1 MNRRRFAGMVLLMS
15 GVLVLPGVASAQL
28 AGISGAVAD
37 LTGAALPGVSVEA
50 SSPALIEGSRVVV
63 TDGQGRYSVVSLEP
77 GEYVVT
83 FTLPGFSTV
92 RREGIS
98 LSSGF
103 TANVDVALAVGGV
116 EETITVT
123 GASPTVDVQN
133 TRSQTVID
141 RELLDVVPSSQ
152 NIAAMAALTLG
163 VNFRGTATGALD
175 VGGSG
180 GETGSASVHNN
191 RNGDQKMYQDGM
203 SINVGR
209 GGGGGNLIYGYS
221 RNSLAMQEVTM
232 GINAMPAE
240 TETAGLQINYIP
252 KDGGNTYSGE
262 GMAMYTDDGFQQENF
277 TDELR
282 ARGVI
287 SVPSLRKI
295 WDYGA
300 SMGGPLVRDRMWF
313 HTAHRWWGTQQ
324 IQASAFFN
332 AVQGQKAPNGRPLFE
347 PGSPAYINEFNQEHD
362 GRLTMQLSQKDK
374 LAFFFSRPRACTCSR
389 GIRSTVAAE
398 STINV
403 YLGNTEHL
411 QQYTYTR
418 VQSNRVLIEGGF
430 SLYVNPYEFRRLPK
444 GYAGADFGGNEY
456 PGVGLFD
463 VQITEISPRFTY
475 NSGAGLPYNKSAGKN
490 TPDDHGKL
498 HARASVSYVT
508 GTHAFKGGFAME
520 YANNQESGTVNV
532 AEGFGPVSYVTFQG
546 APIQLTQYND
556 PRLRIGRFRAL
567 ALFAQDQWT
576 TDRVTV
582 NLGVRADLLNGWV
595 PAGIVPDTVY
605 VPGFSFDRI
614 DDVPRW
620 RDINPRVGV
629 AWDVTGDGKTAVKT
643 AFGRYVKS
651 EATGIAK
658 ANSPASSISLRT
670 SRTWT
675 DTNDNFFPDGD
686 PVNPEPNGEL
696 GRSSNPNF
704 GKQVITRFWSP
715 DFLTENRGGTWQ
727 FSLGV
732 DRELLD
738 NVSLS
743 ATYFRTSHFN
753 QSVIDNENIGP
764 ADFEPYSVTVPAG
777 LPNAGQVLSGFADIT
792 VDALRRGVHNV
803 TKNAAASFGDWSEV
817 YNGVDIE
824 LSARLDNGAL
834 LRGGVSIGQTVND
847 RCFAVDSP
855 QETQWTIASTI
866 YPCRSETDW
875 FNSSGQ
881 IKISGSYPLPGG
893 FAFSAVY
900 QNLEAAEIRAEVT
913 FFNASIAPS
922 LGRNLSNCPA
932 PTGPCSATRRID
944 VFDRYSGFE
953 GRQSKLDIRLMRD
966 TNIGGGR
973 LRITVDLYNALN
985 EAPVPGRN
993 NRFGTTGRGYGTPSL
1008 LMLGRLLELG
1018 THIFW

>member
-498 HARASVSYVT
+498 HARGIS
-508 GTHAFKGGFAME
+508 
-520 YANNQESGTVNV
+520 
-532 AEGFGPVSYVTFQG
+532 
-546 APIQLTQYND
+546 QLRHRNT
-556 PRLRIGRFRAL
+556 RL
-567 ALFAQDQWT
+567 Q
-576 TDRVTV
+576 
-582 NLGVRADLLNGWV
+582 GWV
-595 PAGIVPDTVY
+595 RHGVCEQPGIRYRERGRGFWAGVL
-605 VPGFSFDRI
+605 
-614 DDVPRW
+614 
-620 RDINPRVGV
+620 RDIPRG
-629 AWDVTGDGKTAVKT
+629 
-643 AFGRYVKS
+643 S
-651 EATGIAK
+651 H
-658 ANSPASSISLRT
+658 PA
-670 SRTWT
+670 
-675 DTNDNFFPDGD
+675 
-686 PVNPEPNGEL
+686 
-696 GRSSNPNF
+696 
-704 GKQVITRFWSP
+704 
-715 DFLTENRGGTWQ
+715 
-727 FSLGV
+727 
-732 DRELLD
+732 
-738 NVSLS
+738 
-743 ATYFRTSHFN
+743 H
-753 QSVIDNENIGP
+753 
-764 ADFEPYSVTVPAG
+764 TV
-777 LPNAGQVLSGFADIT
+777 Q
-792 VDALRRGVHNV
+792 
-803 TKNAAASFGDWSEV
+803 
-817 YNGVDIE
+817 
-824 LSARLDNGAL
+824 
-834 LRGGVSIGQTVND
+834 
-847 RCFAVDSP
+847 
-855 QETQWTIASTI
+855 
-866 YPCRSETDW
+866 
-875 FNSSGQ
+875 
-881 IKISGSYPLPGG
+881 
-893 FAFSAVY
+893 
-900 QNLEAAEIRAEVT
+900 
-913 FFNASIAPS
+913 
-922 LGRNLSNCPA
+922 
-932 PTGPCSATRRID
+932 
-944 VFDRYSGFE
+944 
-953 GRQSKLDIRLMRD
+953 
-966 TNIGGGR
+966 
-973 LRITVDLYNALN
+973 
-985 EAPVPGRN
+985 
-993 NRFGTTGRGYGTPSL
+993 
-1008 LMLGRLLELG
+1008 
-1018 THIFW
+1018 